1 MIRYW
6 HVFML
11 YCLCRS
17 NSLKTYDSPNASVK
31 KVKKREPGVLPG
43 SLHLLTKTNLITTKN
58 YY

>member
-6 HVFML
+6 RVFTV
-11 YCLCRS
+11 YCFCRD
-17 NSLKTYDSPNASVK
+17 NSLKAYDSLNASVR